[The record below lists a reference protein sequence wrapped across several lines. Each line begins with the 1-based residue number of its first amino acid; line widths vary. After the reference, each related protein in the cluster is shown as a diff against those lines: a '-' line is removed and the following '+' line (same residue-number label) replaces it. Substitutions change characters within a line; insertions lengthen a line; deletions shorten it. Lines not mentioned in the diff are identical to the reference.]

1 MGFARAYEATIQK
14 VLHAQRAR
22 QHMTHA
28 RATDEQKDMKSTSP
42 LIVPH
47 HEHST
52 LPLATVHN
60 RAARPRTPQP
70 IMLSASARIAAIE
83 VHKPQQQ
90 TPEPGQVEILDEDN
104 LPTAPSL
111 RIPIVNRYLLLTG
124 LARLRLTGSR
134 NELLRYAATQPW
146 GKEFHDSLP
155 TAGVDG
161 SLADRFKDLDT
172 EAHVYA
178 KTGSLGGVKTLSGYA
193 VTAKGEQLA
202 FSVLTNNL
210 SVTGKR
216 INDVID
222 CVVVA
227 AANNG
232 KK

>member
-1 MGFARAYEATIQK
+1 VLRGFLNTAGISSDDYSFFDGSGLSRENLVTPRAVVQ
-14 VLHAQRAR
+14 
-22 QHMTHA
+22 
-28 RATDEQKDMKSTSP
+28 
-42 LIVPH
+42 
-47 HEHST
+47 
-52 LPLATVHN
+52 
-60 RAARPRTPQP
+60 
-70 IMLSASARIAAIE
+70 
-83 VHKPQQQ
+83 
-90 TPEPGQVEILDEDN
+90 
-104 LPTAPSL
+104 
-111 RIPIVNRYLLLTG
+111 
-124 LARLRLTGSR
+124 
-134 NELLRYAATQPW
+134 LLRYAATQPW

-193 VTAKGEQLA
+193 VTATGEQLA

-210 SVTGKR
+210 SVTGKH

-222 CVVVA
+222 SVVVA